1 MTQTEQLKFDLV
13 QDGKEN
19 SSSLFKGLYSHYK
32 FGDLYV
38 FYDVVLKEST
48 QEYEACYYRLATGKK
63 FSRPLEEMSDDVR
76 GFKEN
81 RTGQTERFELVHRY
95 VVQKISADYVEGMH
109 IEEFLE
115 CNNIYAPFKLSD
127 KVMPKNPPYDEAPI
141 FMSIVALRND
151 GVIVEVP
158 EGLCFLHWSKIE
170 MVHITP

>member
-1 MTQTEQLKFDLV
+1 MAQTKELVYDLV
-13 QDGKEN
+13 RDGKEN
-19 SSSLFKGLYSHYK
+19 SSALFKGMYSHYK
-32 FGDLYV
+32 EGDLYV

-63 FSRPLEEMSDDVR
+63 FSRPLEEMSENVL

-95 VVQKISADYVEGMH
+95 VVQTISADYIEGTP
-109 IEEFLE
+109 IVEFLE
-115 CNNIYAPFKLSD
+115 SNNIYAPFKLSD
-127 KVMPKNPPYDEAPI
+127 KVMPKNPPYEEAPI

-158 EGLCFLHWSKIE
+158 NGLCFLHWSKIE